1 MGHFHYHA
9 TEQVFAD
16 KWKLCEVA
24 DNDCPRIG
32 TTPDPDIAPAHGI
45 PRPSLIEAT
54 ATHRLN
60 PSASFSCWDF
70 TLTALVYRL
79 ACHYGERLA
88 DYSVTF
94 TQKNAKGDWVAL

>member
-1 MGHFHYHA
+1 MRNQLEETSEGWRVRQ
-9 TEQVFAD
+9 TAD
-16 KWKLCEVA
+16 Y
-24 DNDCPRIG
+24 
-32 TTPDPDIAPAHGI
+32 APAHGI

-54 ATHRLN
+54 ATHRFN
-60 PSASFSCWDF
+60 PSATFSCWDF

-94 TQKNAKGDWVAL
+94 TQKNAQGDWVAL